1 MEILLDLE
9 GILRLNL
16 NLIDLKNIKL
26 NEEDEDMVYGEDL
39 MWQTQHALLDFL
51 DSVVYR
57 QNHLKPDASGSSET
71 I

>member
-26 NEEDEDMVYGEDL
+26 NEEDEDMVYGENL

-51 DSVVYR
+51 DSVV
-57 QNHLKPDASGSSET
+57 
-71 I
+71 